1 MHTAASRTLT
11 VILIRIIMTE
21 TIQTLRL
28 LQFASA
34 TLPVGSFAY
43 SQGMES
49 AVHHGYI
56 NNAEQTQDWIKGV
69 LANNLTRLDLPF
81 LKCTYESILATDF
94 ASVTELNQ
102 QLIAFRETD
111 EIRQECTQ
119 MGKALRRLLVDL
131 ELWDE
136 RMPSTDIDWVIA
148 FALMAVSN
156 ELTVKDCLLANAWS
170 WCENQV
176 AAAIKLVP
184 LGQTEGQKILYQL
197 SAVVVDAVNDALE
210 HDMSKVSSLAF
221 NLSILSSEHE
231 TQYSRLFRS

>member
-1 MHTAASRTLT
+1 
-11 VILIRIIMTE
+11 MTDN
-21 TIQTLRL
+21 IAILRL
-28 LQFASA
+28 LQFASP
-34 TLPVGSFAY
+34 TLPVGAFAY

-56 NNAEQTQDWIKGV
+56 KNAEQTQAWVSGV
-69 LANNLTRLDLPF
+69 LSNNIGKLDLPF
-81 LKCTYESILATDF
+81 LKSLYEAITANEFATVDQ
-94 ASVTELNQ
+94 LNQ
-102 QLIAFRETD
+102 QIISFRETT
-111 EIRQECTQ
+111 EIRQESTQ
-119 MGKALRRLLVDL
+119 MGKALRRLLIDMQ
-131 ELWDE
+131 LWDE
-136 RMPSTDIDWVIA
+136 HMPAKEIDWTTA

-156 ELTVKDCLLANAWS
+156 NLSVNDCLLAHAWS

-197 SAVVVDAVNDALE
+197 SLELVDVVKRALLYE
-210 HDMSKVSSLAF
+210 MPKVSSLAF

>member
-1 MHTAASRTLT
+1 MTDNIA
-11 VILIRIIMTE
+11 ILK
-21 TIQTLRL
+21 L
-28 LQFASA
+28 LQFASP
-34 TLPVGSFAY
+34 TLPVGAFAY

-56 NNAEQTQDWIKGV
+56 ENAEQTQAWITGV
-69 LANNLTRLDLPF
+69 LSNNIARLDLPF
-81 LKCTYESILATDF
+81 LKSLYKAIKANEFSDVA
-94 ASVTELNQ
+94 ELNLQ
-102 QLIAFRETD
+102 IISFRETS
-111 EIRQECTQ
+111 EIRQESTQ
-119 MGKALRRLLVDL
+119 MGKALRRLLIDMQ
-131 ELWDE
+131 LWDE
-136 RMPSTDIDWVIA
+136 RMPAEEIDWIAA

-156 ELTVKDCLLANAWS
+156 ELSVKDCLLAHSWA

-197 SAVVVDAVNDALE
+197 GLTLVDVVESALLHE
-210 HDMSKVSSLAF
+210 MSKVSSLAF